1 MSEILHIVCLDA
13 PSPPDYGGAIDMYY
27 KIKALG
33 EAGKKII
40 LHYYAYHPGRHTAG
54 LEPYCQAIYSYKRK
68 SYINSLSPSSPFII
82 QSRIN
87 KQLVDRLN
95 ADDHPV
101 LLEGLHCAGLIY
113 LVKNK
118 KRIILRM
125 HNEEAAY
132 YKHLAENERSFL
144 KKIYY
149 RIESRLLDRF
159 QNKFDKNIK
168 LACLSDSDIVVLKDR
183 YQFRN
188 LFFLPCFL
196 PWQKQKSLTGTGE
209 YCLYHGNLAVSENK
223 EAALWLVN
231 NVFSRINVPFVIAGK
246 AIPASITAKAKKFPN
261 IKLVYDPPIDEI
273 SALVRDAH
281 IHVLPSMNRTGVKLK
296 LLNALLNGRF
306 CVTNQHGIAGSRL
319 TNGVVL
325 AEDGSQWQAAIL
337 SLMQKE
343 FTEQDMLE
351 RASVLAIYNNQQ
363 NALAL
368 SEQWKRYQ

>member
-1 MSEILHIVCLDA
+1 
-13 PSPPDYGGAIDMYY
+13 MYY

-101 LLEGLHCAGLIY
+101 LLEGIHCAGLIY

-246 AIPASITAKAKKFPN
+246 AIPASITANAKKFPN

-306 CVTNQHGIAGSRL
+306 CVTNQNGIAGSRL
-319 TNGVVL
+319 TNGVVV
-325 AEDGSQWQAAIL
+325 AEESSQWQAAIL